1 MQSHKMQQAH
11 RAAVVPS
18 LVAALASAFSAGAW
32 AQEEP
37 SPYYIGITQALTHDS
52 NVYGS
57 PNAISDNYSSTGLR
71 GGFDQ
76 TISRQRLYGNANVR
90 YNKYQSETGLDNT
103 SYGVAAGWD
112 WATINQLSGTI
123 AATANQSLA
132 SLDTTTGSQNTS
144 GEKNLVKSDQLS
156 ASVMW
161 GGAGALSLQG
171 AYSHSR
177 VSYSAAS
184 YAALDSSADSASL
197 GLFYRLGPD
206 IKLGTA
212 LRYVRTETPNGYTP
226 TTGPS
231 EPNTANIR
239 NLDLTADW
247 RVTAQSGVD
256 ARLSW
261 TRQTNSNDNLSD
273 LDFSGLT
280 GMLSARYAPTGKTS
294 LSVSLSRDVGTN
306 ASFYNNPSTGT
317 TTGQTSGSYLTHNS
331 QTTDTLSLGANYLA
345 TAKITVNTVASYRR
359 SKIAYDNGGAPVD
372 GNDDIKS
379 IALGAEYAIAR
390 SWQLGC
396 KLAHSSR
403 NVSGSSNFSYTDN
416 SLGCSAQLTIR

>member
-1 MQSHKMQQAH
+1 MQGHKMQQARH
-11 RAAVVPS
+11 AAVVPS
-18 LVAALASAFSAGAW
+18 LAAALVCAFSAGAW

-52 NVYGS
+52 NIYGS

-76 TISRQRLYGNANVR
+76 TISRQRLYGSANVR

-103 SYGVAAGWD
+103 SYGAAGGWD
-112 WATINQLSGTI
+112 WATINQLSGTV
-123 AATANQSLA
+123 AANANRSLA
-132 SLDTTTGSQNTS
+132 SLDTTTGAQQNTN
-144 GEKNLVKSDQLS
+144 GEKNLVKTDQLS
-156 ASVMW
+156 TSIMW

-177 VSYSAAS
+177 VNYSAAS
-184 YAALDSSADSASL
+184 YAALASSANSASVSM
-197 GLFYRLGPD
+197 FYRLGPD

-212 LRYVRTETPNGYTP
+212 LRYVRTESPNGFTP
-226 TTGPS
+226 TTGAS

-280 GMLSARYAPTGKTS
+280 GMLSARYAATGKTS
-294 LSVSLSRDVGTN
+294 FIVSLSRDVGTN
-306 ASFYNNPSTGT
+306 ASFFNNP
-317 TTGQTSGSYLTHNS
+317 TTGAATSASTSYLTHNS
-331 QTTDTLSLGANYLA
+331 QTTDTLSLGATYLA
-345 TAKITVNTVASYRR
+345 TAKITMNALASYRR
-359 SKIAYDNGGAPVD
+359 SKIVYDGGGAAVD
-372 GNDDIKS
+372 GNDNIS
-379 IALGAEYAIAR
+379 SVSLGADYAIAR

-403 NVSGSSNFSYTDN
+403 NVSGSSSYSYAEN
-416 SLGCSAQLTIR
+416 SVGCSAQLTIR

>member
-18 LVAALASAFSAGAW
+18 LVAALAAAFSTGAW

-76 TISRQRLYGNANVR
+76 MISRQRLYGNANVR

-103 SYGVAAGWD
+103 SYGVAGGWD
-112 WATINQLSGTI
+112 WATINELSGTL

-132 SLDTTTGSQNTS
+132 SLDTTAGSQQNTN

-161 GGAGALSLQG
+161 GGAAALSLQG

-184 YAALDSSADSASL
+184 YAALASSADSASI
-197 GLFYRLGPD
+197 GIFYRLGPD
-206 IKLGTA
+206 IRLGAA
-212 LRYVRTETPNGYTP
+212 LRYVRTDSPNGFTP
-226 TTGPS
+226 TTGPT
-231 EPNTANIR
+231 EPNTSNIR

-247 RVTAQSGVD
+247 HVTAQSGVD

-261 TRQTNSNDNLSD
+261 TRQTNSNENMTD

-280 GMLSARYAPTGKTS
+280 GMFTAKYAPTGKTR
-294 LSVSLSRDVGTN
+294 LSASLSRDVGTN
-306 ASFYNNPSTGT
+306 AAFFNNPNAG
-317 TTGQTSGSYLTHNS
+317 TTGQTSSTYLTHNS
-331 QTTDTLSLGANYLA
+331 QTTDTLSVTANYLA
-345 TAKITVNTVASYRR
+345 TAKITLNTVASYRR
-359 SKIAYDNGGAPVD
+359 SKIVYDGGSAPVD

-390 SWQLGC
+390 SWQLAC

-416 SLGCSAQLTIR
+416 SLGCSAQLTLR